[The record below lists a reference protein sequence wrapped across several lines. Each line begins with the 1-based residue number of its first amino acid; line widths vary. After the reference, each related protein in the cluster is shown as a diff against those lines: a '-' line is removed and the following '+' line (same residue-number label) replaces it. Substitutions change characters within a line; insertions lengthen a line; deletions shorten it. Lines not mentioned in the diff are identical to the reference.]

1 MIFEQKV
8 GIITYHEIKKRSKG
22 EGFDSRVAPEDAR
35 FQGRDTRRYGH
46 EHDRRG
52 IEAHDV
58 HRQGGRQN
66 ALPVCSSAPS
76 AGGGAAQCELAGGE
90 VDSQGNERR
99 LQRGDVRAHERFTE
113 GIRILD
119 RDRPG
124 QRPKENPEGE
134 EIFEEVVSFLSG
146 YRELFNPTFKS
157 IRKNR
162 SADKILYEGNT
173 FVWTVLLG
181 AFLRHGSRNQMDV
194 RRNDERYA
202 LSVLKLA
209 GQDWW
214 VRDSEFTTPCSES
227 CCNYLKRGCTPAI
240 ERALVDQVRYLIKGK
255 YFDCAKLRG
264 NIVIAL
270 DGSKHEKIRACTW
283 GNGRNLRFVLE
294 AKIITPWGWAI
305 SVMSEPIRPYS
316 TDEEKQ
322 DCEYKGFV
330 RLAKRIMDTFPR
342 LGICIVGDALYA
354 CSPVIKICEQYNW
367 DYIFTFK
374 QGRTPAAYKE
384 AETLMDICPGNSG
397 RIVCHNQHGKPYDGG
412 SVAWASN
419 VEIAGLTDDPVVFN
433 VVKVCAADTEGSQ
446 ETTYEGCFATS
457 LDIKNA
463 ENAAEIARWGRQ
475 RWNIENNFK
484 VEKNDGFGLEHNFC
498 NKARASR
505 NFYLLMQLANNLWQ
519 VFNLG
524 HLYRLQKR
532 HRKVSQK
539 EWVAII
545 RECFHR
551 IGIVSFTHVPRRY
564 LSRELMM

>member
-1 MIFEQKV
+1 
-8 GIITYHEIKKRSKG
+8 
-22 EGFDSRVAPEDAR
+22 
-35 FQGRDTRRYGH
+35 
-46 EHDRRG
+46 
-52 IEAHDV
+52 
-58 HRQGGRQN
+58 
-66 ALPVCSSAPS
+66 
-76 AGGGAAQCELAGGE
+76 
-90 VDSQGNERR
+90 
-99 LQRGDVRAHERFTE
+99 
-113 GIRILD
+113 
-119 RDRPG
+119 
-124 QRPKENPEGE
+124 
-134 EIFEEVVSFLSG
+134 
-146 YRELFNPTFKS
+146 LFNPTFGT

-181 AFLRHGSRNQMDV
+181 AFLRCGSRNQMDV

-227 CCNYLKRGCTPAI
+227 CCNYLKRGCTPAL
-240 ERALVDQVRYLIKGK
+240 EKVLVDQTRYLIKGK
-255 YFDCAKLRG
+255 YFDFAKLRG
-264 NIVIAL
+264 TIVIAL
-270 DGSKHEKIRACTW
+270 DGSKHEKIRACKW
-283 GNGRNLRFVLE
+283 GGRRNLRFVLE

-305 SVMSEPIRPYS
+305 SVMSEPIRAYS

-322 DCEYKGFV
+322 DCEYKGFI
-330 RLAKRIMDTFPR
+330 RLAKRIKDAFPR

-354 CSPVIKICEQYNW
+354 CSPVIRICEQYNW

-374 QGRTPAAYKE
+374 QGCAPAAYRE
-384 AETLMDICPGNSG
+384 AEALMDVCPENSG

-412 SVAWASN
+412 SVSWAGN
-419 VEIAGLTDDPVVFN
+419 VEIARSADDFVNFN
-433 VVKVCAADTEGSQ
+433 VVKVCAADTEGSE

-457 LDIKNA
+457 FDVRNA

-484 VEKNDGFGLEHNFC
+484 VEKHDGFGLEHNFC

-519 VFNLG
+519 IFNLG

-532 HRKVSQK
+532 YRKVSQK

-551 IGIVSFTHVPRRY
+551 IGIVSFAHVPRRY